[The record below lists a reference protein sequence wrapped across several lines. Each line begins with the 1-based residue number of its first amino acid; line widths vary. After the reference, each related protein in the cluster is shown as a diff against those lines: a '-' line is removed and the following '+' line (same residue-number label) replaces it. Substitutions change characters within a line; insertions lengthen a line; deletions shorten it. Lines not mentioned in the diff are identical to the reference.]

1 MQSMT
6 AKNILVLTYFSYKDA
21 LIQTYTLP
29 YVRIIREYLPVGSK
43 IFLVTLEQPHLR
55 ATAEELAQIREQ
67 LKQEGIHL
75 IDFSYSRFGFK
86 AVIKWA
92 LFIARLAVLCFTEK
106 IAFIHSW
113 CMTAGTAGYVLS
125 KITRLPLII
134 DSYEPHADSMV
145 ENGTWRANSLAFK
158 ILLLFEKLES
168 RHADVVIGT
177 TRGMKEYAMKRY
189 KADLPRFYVKPACVD
204 LNIFSV
210 EEAKDTDLC
219 RQYNLQ
225 NKIVCVYAGKVGGIY
240 LEREIFDFF
249 KAGSDY
255 WGDKFR
261 VLLLTD
267 TSEAKVCE
275 LALNSGLDPQV
286 IVSKFVEHKDVPR
299 HLTLGDFAI
308 NPVKPVPTKKYCT
321 SIKDGEY
328 WAMGLPIVIPPN
340 ISDDSEII
348 EEHGIGSI
356 IQEFNTD
363 GYLKVV
369 KEIDEM
375 LKKHSRQVLS
385 NRIRAVAVK
394 YRSFSDAK
402 KIYREIYYNS
412 GTL

>member
-1 MQSMT
+1 MT

-29 YVRIIREYLPVGSK
+29 YVRIIREYLPVESK

-55 ATAEELAQIREQ
+55 ATAEELAQIRKQ

-86 AVIKWA
+86 AIIKWG
-92 LFIARLAVLCFTEK
+92 LFIARLAALCFTEK

>member
-29 YVRIIREYLPVGSK
+29 YLRIIREYLPAGSK
-43 IFLVTLEQPHLR
+43 IFLVTLEKPHLR
-55 ATAEELAQIREQ
+55 ATAEELTQIREQ
-67 LKQEGIHL
+67 LKQEDVHL

>member
-1 MQSMT
+1 MT

-29 YVRIIREYLPVGSK
+29 YLRIIREYLPAGSK
-43 IFLVTLEQPHLR
+43 IFLVTLEKPHLR
-55 ATAEELAQIREQ
+55 ATAEELTQIREQ
-67 LKQEGIHL
+67 LKQEDVHL